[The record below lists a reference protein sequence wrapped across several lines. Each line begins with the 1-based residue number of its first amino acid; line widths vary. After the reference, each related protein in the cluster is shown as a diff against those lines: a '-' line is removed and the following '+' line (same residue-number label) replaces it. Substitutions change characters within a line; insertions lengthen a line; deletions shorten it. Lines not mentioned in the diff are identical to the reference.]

1 MKSYEISIF
10 SGYLRVFPKGTTPPT
25 APPRG
30 KNAEL
35 GPCDDPVAF
44 AQFAGILHLGQR
56 LWDFFMGNRW
66 QISGGYPLMSTQILG
81 GTPPIFIIHG
91 LLI

>member
-1 MKSYEISIF
+1 
-10 SGYLRVFPKGTTPPT
+10 
-25 APPRG
+25 
-30 KNAEL
+30 
-35 GPCDDPVAF
+35 VAF

-81 GTPPIFIIHG
+81 GTPPIFIIQVY
-91 LLI
+91 